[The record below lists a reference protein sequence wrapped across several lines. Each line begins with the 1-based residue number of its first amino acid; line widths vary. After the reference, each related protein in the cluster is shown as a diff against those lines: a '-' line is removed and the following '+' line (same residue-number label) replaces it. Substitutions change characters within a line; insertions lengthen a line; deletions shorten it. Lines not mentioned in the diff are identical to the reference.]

1 MERSHWR
8 HPLVKYAG
16 LGVMGVMVTLTLF
29 FIKVKKETRQEFA
42 RAESELHKGRLRESV
57 VHYER
62 TIMWYTPFSR
72 EVGRSV
78 SRLWDIG
85 RQAEANLDASLA
97 LYAYRSLRASLYGTL
112 SFYQPY
118 EDWIAKCDARIVHLM
133 AVEKAGPGA
142 QPAEIEQHRVRYARM
157 HARKLGPTLG
167 GTILTEI
174 GFFGWVGGTLGFIWY
189 GLSPQG
195 KWLLRPCIWWGS
207 GVLMC
212 FATWIIGLL
221 LA

>member
-1 MERSHWR
+1 
-8 HPLVKYAG
+8 
-16 LGVMGVMVTLTLF
+16 MVTLTLF
-29 FIKVKKETRQEFA
+29 FIKVKKEARQEFA
-42 RAESELHKGRLRESV
+42 RAESELHSGRLRESV
-57 VHYER
+57 EHYER

-72 EVGRSV
+72 EVRRSV
-78 SRLWDIG
+78 SRLWEIG

-97 LYAYRSLRASLYGTL
+97 LYAYRSLRSSLYGTL

-118 EDWIAKCDARIVHLM
+118 EDWIEKCDARIVHLM
-133 AVEKAGPGA
+133 AVEKAGPDA
-142 QPAEIEQHRVRYARM
+142 KPAEIEQHRVRYARM

-195 KWLLRPCIWWGS
+195 KWLLRPCLWWGS
-207 GVLMC
+207 GVLMS